1 MVEQNPV
8 AGVQAVGFAV
18 VDRDPVR
25 KDLGA
30 GVGASRIKGR
40 PLRLRRLLRLAE
52 HLAGGGLVKPRA
64 ECPSPVWPPAGAPCP
79 VATMSAVYSGL
90 SKLTRT
96 WLCDGQVVNLLRLHL
111 ADQPRQRAGVPQVA
125 IVQMQAALA
134 RVRVGVERL
143 QPPGVERAGPADN
156 PMHLVPFGD
165 EQLGQVRAILP
176 GNARNQCLLHLGSSK
191 PLIGQE
197 RAAEVPPPGPRRKTR
212 LRLRRFATPSPARS
226 PTLRFSA
233 RRTGG
238 FLGSAHKD
246 ERAGLPASI
255 PP

>member
-1 MVEQNPV
+1 M
-8 AGVQAVGFAV
+8 
-18 VDRDPVR
+18 
-25 KDLGA
+25 
-30 GVGASRIKGR
+30 KGR
-40 PLRLRRLLRLAE
+40 PLRLRRLPRFAE
-52 HLAGGGLVKPRA
+52 HLAGGCLVKPGPNARLPYRLQQAHRPGRPNVHRVLRA
-64 ECPSPVWPPAGAPCP
+64 VEAHPHMA
-79 VATMSAVYSGL
+79 L
-90 SKLTRT
+90 RR
-96 WLCDGQVVNLLRLHL
+96 QVVNLLRLHL
-111 ADQPRQRAGVPQVA
+111 ADQPRQRAGIPQVA
-125 IVQMQAALA
+125 IVQMQSALSQV
-134 RVRVGVERL
+134 RVRVERL

-156 PMHLVPFGD
+156 PMHLVPFRG
-165 EQLGQVRAILP
+165 EQLGQVRAVLP
-176 GNARNQCLLHLGSSK
+176 RNARNQCLLHLGSSK